1 MKVGMPRT
9 TTKTT
14 KDNERQRES
23 EREREGETRWRTFKA
38 ILILSGQKNWLWK
51 APHLGLRSS
60 RLII

>member
-14 KDNERQRES
+14 KDNER
-23 EREREGETRWRTFKA
+23 ERERERERRWRTFKA

-60 RLII
+60 RLSI

>member
-14 KDNERQRES
+14 KDNER
-23 EREREGETRWRTFKA
+23 ERERERERRWRTFKA
-38 ILILSGQKNWLWK
+38 ILIPAGQKNWLWK